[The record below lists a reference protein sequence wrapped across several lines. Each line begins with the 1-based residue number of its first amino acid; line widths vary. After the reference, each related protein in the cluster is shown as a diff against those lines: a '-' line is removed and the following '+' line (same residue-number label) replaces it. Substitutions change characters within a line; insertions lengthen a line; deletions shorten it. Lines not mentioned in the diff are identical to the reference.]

1 MWRILEDKSWNEKFV
16 QEISVGKK
24 IGLKHLIWKMQCDES
39 SLEKGETVR
48 KNFPRWAVVWAK
60 TEMNPQLLSILLNLT
75 LEFCQGLHWKIF

>member
-48 KNFPRWAVVWAK
+48 KNI
-60 TEMNPQLLSILLNLT
+60 MI
-75 LEFCQGLHWKIF
+75 